1 MRRRLRWLA
10 GELLGW
16 RAWWHL
22 AVRHDWTTAEENAA
36 LSKVFELKAGIRG

>member
-1 MRRRLRWLA
+1 MRKRLCWCY

-22 AVRHDWTTAEENAA
+22 AVRHDWTVAQENAA
-36 LSKVFELKAGIRG
+36 LGRVFDLKGADHG